1 MSYQQTMNN
10 SLDEIASNLRNLQ
23 YQFIHDVEPSQIWH
37 SSALTKPTKQRL
49 KAAMLMFI
57 VKISP
62 VIAKYHEKQTMKA
75 EFIADVLEDYYYD
88 LLQRPLDDFDDEIN
102 DTYTNDGQPLTI
114 NDVPKAINDAVN
126 NLSANLYERCQH
138 PKKLVKILKQAYE
151 DNRELIYHT
160 AHQDDG
166 QLDLSLITDISANF
180 RDLLY

>member
-1 MSYQQTMNN
+1 M
-10 SLDEIASNLRNLQ
+10 
-23 YQFIHDVEPSQIWH
+23 V
-37 SSALTKPTKQRL
+37 
-49 KAAMLMFI
+49 MFI

-62 VIAKYHEKQTMKA
+62 VIAKHHEKQTMKD

-88 LLQRPLDDFDDEIN
+88 LLQRPLDAFETEIN
-102 DTYTNDGQPLTI
+102 DTYTNNGQPLTI
-114 NDVPKAINDAVN
+114 NDVPKAINNAVN

-151 DNRELIYHT
+151 DNRKLIYHT
-160 AHQDDG
+160 AHHDDG